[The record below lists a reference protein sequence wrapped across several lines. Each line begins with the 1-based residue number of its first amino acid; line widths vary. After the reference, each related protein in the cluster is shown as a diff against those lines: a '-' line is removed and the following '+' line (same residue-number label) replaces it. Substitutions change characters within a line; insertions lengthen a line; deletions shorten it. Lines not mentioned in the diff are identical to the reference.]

1 MSIDLDNIPITFNCS
16 REQLKA
22 QVSYA
27 VTFLL
32 RNTKPADLVR
42 GSSGRQRVS
51 ERGSEGSGGAKGKGV
66 SALRDLSDS
75 SIAVLPGN
83 VNRSISNADPDDFQ
97 QIRP

>member
-16 REQLKA
+16 RGQLKA

-42 GSSGRQRVS
+42 GSSGCQRVS

-66 SALRDLSDS
+66 A
-75 SIAVLPGN
+75 AP
-83 VNRSISNADPDDFQ
+83 
-97 QIRP
+97 

>member
-1 MSIDLDNIPITFNCS
+1 MSIDLDNIPITFSCS
-16 REQLKA
+16 REQLNA

-51 ERGSEGSGGAKGKGV
+51 ERGSEVHGSGKSGAAAAHRP
-66 SALRDLSDS
+66 SLRKL
-75 SIAVLPGN
+75 
-83 VNRSISNADPDDFQ
+83 
-97 QIRP
+97 